1 MLFNAALVLC
11 ALGSASLVTAACG
24 EKADRVCFGKDG
36 GQAQDVDM
44 EDIEYAAAT
53 LRSQGTLP
61 NGTAAFW
68 TSKICSPSNAAE
80 TSLTMP
86 KVPRDVD
93 CAEWMLPVP
102 SGGTVLALAKHI
114 NPRVT
119 SSVLFA
125 DIANAIDGGEF
136 ATTAQKQASLLGCG
150 RGGGMFGVKA
160 NTTHPAYNT
169 AAYKESKASPDGIL
183 IKVVRAPV

>member
-36 GQAQDVDM
+36 GQAQD
-44 EDIEYAAAT
+44 
-53 LRSQGTLP
+53 GTLP

-68 TSKICSPSNAAE
+68 T
-80 TSLTMP
+80 M
-86 KVPRDVD
+86 PRDVD

-169 AAYKESKASPDGIL
+169 AAYKEGKASPDGIL
-183 IKVVRAPV
+183 IKIVRAPV